1 MYNKQKGV
9 IMKTICNK
17 CGSNEGI
24 LLKEFDSN
32 KSYFWSEL
40 SDMTEVCA
48 SCGSEDL
55 KELK

>member
-1 MYNKQKGV
+1 
-9 IMKTICNK
+9 MKTICNK
-17 CGSNEGI
+17 CGSDEGT
-24 LLKEFDSN
+24 LLKEFDNN